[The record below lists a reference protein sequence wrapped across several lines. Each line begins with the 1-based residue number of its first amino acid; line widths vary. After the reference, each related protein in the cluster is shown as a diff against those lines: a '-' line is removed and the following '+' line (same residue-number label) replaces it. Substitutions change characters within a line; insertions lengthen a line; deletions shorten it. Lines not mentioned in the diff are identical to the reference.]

1 MATAR
6 ATRGADLWG
15 AVALAWIGRGATS
28 AAVVAV
34 TAAVAA
40 TAASRAA

>member
-1 MATAR
+1 MATAW

-15 AVALAWIGRGATS
+15 AEALARISRGATS
-28 AAVVAV
+28 VAVVAV

-40 TAASRAA
+40 TAASCAA

>member
-6 ATRGADLWG
+6 ATRGADLRG
-15 AVALAWIGRGATS
+15 AEALAGIGRGATS

-34 TAAVAA
+34 TVGVAA
-40 TAASRAA
+40 TAASCAA

>member
-6 ATRGADLWG
+6 ATRGADLRG
-15 AVALAWIGRGATS
+15 AEALAGIGGGATS
-28 AAVVAV
+28 VAVVVV